1 MEIDL
6 FSGMPIFLRFLYF
19 QMKITICDN
28 NKQENMVT
36 TYLLFFLY
44 CLSIIRKLTLDE
56 CSFIYSH
63 FLLLKVFLQ
72 CGLHSGLKC
81 K

>member
-36 TYLLFFLY
+36 TYLLFFFY
-44 CLSIIRKLTLDE
+44 I
-56 CSFIYSH
+56 
-63 FLLLKVFLQ
+63 VFL
-72 CGLHSGLKC
+72 
-81 K
+81 